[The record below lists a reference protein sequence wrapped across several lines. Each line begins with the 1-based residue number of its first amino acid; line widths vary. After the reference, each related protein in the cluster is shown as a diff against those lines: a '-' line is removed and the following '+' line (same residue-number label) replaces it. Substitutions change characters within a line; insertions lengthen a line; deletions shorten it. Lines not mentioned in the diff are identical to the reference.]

1 MSDECDCG
9 WCGRC
14 AEQVQY
20 QRELEDRRGYG
31 CDYWSDAPPNDKED
45 EDE

>member
-1 MSDECDCG
+1 MNDECDCG

-14 AEQVQY
+14 AEQIAY
-20 QRELEDRRGYG
+20 QRKLENTSGYG
-31 CDYWSDAPPNDKED
+31 CDYWSDDEKD